1 MNKYE
6 ADELLNL
13 AIMSKTPYVIVEG
26 ADDIRIYESIAKSAD
41 VLCEIYSVE
50 MIEGLAGGN
59 DGVIQALEIIESLSM
74 PAGKSADHFVMGVID
89 RDARY
94 YRGEMPSLASIFS
107 LNTYS
112 IESHFVSKFSIKPAI
127 DRLTRAPLAADID
140 VESIYSR
147 IEGRVFDVYY
157 FSLDALKNA
166 VDPNYQSIVGFSS
179 NAGRRKD
186 RNTVDELHLRK
197 GDLDTFAANL
207 QLTSDIDSLRK
218 FVKGKW
224 LLTAYAEELFTEIQQ
239 LVVRCKS
246 AAILRCRMC
255 ELDATG
261 PCLFQVKDGLN
272 KKSLYSILQDFI
284 EIPEFDYIRN
294 EFKLLSET
302 ATA

>member
-26 ADDIRIYESIAKSAD
+26 VDDIRVYELVAVSAHSP
-41 VLCEIYSVE
+41 CEIYSVN

-74 PAGKSADHFVMGVID
+74 PVGKCAEHFVMGVID

-94 YRGEMPSLASIFS
+94 YRGEMPNLASILS
-107 LNTYS
+107 LKEYS

-127 DRLTRAPLAADID
+127 DKLTRISSTVKID
-140 VESIYSR
+140 VDLIYSI
-147 IEGRVFDVYY
+147 IEGNIDDVYY
-157 FSLDALKNA
+157 FSLEALKNA
-166 VDPNYQSIVGFSS
+166 IDPNYQSTVGYSS

-186 RNTVDELHLRK
+186 ENTVKELQARK
-197 GDLDTFAANL
+197 SQLDAFAAYYE
-207 QLTSDIDSLRK
+207 LTPRIDSLRK

-224 LLTAYAEELFTEIQQ
+224 LLIAFAEELFKEIEQ
-239 LVVRCKS
+239 LVAKCKR
-246 AAILRCRMC
+246 AAILQCRMC
-255 ELDATG
+255 ELDNTA
-261 PCLFQVKDGLN
+261 PCLFQLRIGLN
-272 KKSLYSILQDFI
+272 KNSLYSIIRDFVQV
-284 EIPEFDYIRN
+284 PEFDYIRQR
-294 EFKLLSET
+294 FKILAAT